1 MAQVNLTLSEEELLE
16 LLAGNREEAFK
27 HLVEKL
33 LNQVLMAESA
43 AQLQAEPYERSD
55 DRKDYRNGT
64 RDRKLVT
71 RIGTLELVVPRHR
84 NEPFQTALF
93 DNYSRSET
101 ALINTMIEMVING
114 VSTRKVSRVVEQLC
128 GTSVSKSLVSEVC
141 KELDPEIEAF
151 RKQPL
156 DEREFP
162 FLMVDATYFK
172 VREDHKVVP
181 KALMVA
187 IGYTEEGRREILG
200 FNVYDNES
208 NSTWFDFL
216 SDLKKRGL
224 HGVMMVTSDAHP
236 AILNAIVKVFPGVP
250 WQRCQFHLTRNIID
264 AAPKKE
270 QAGLAAE
277 LRELFTSDTIE
288 AARHKKEE
296 ILSDYSDAAPHAMD
310 ILDNGF
316 EDSMTVMNLP
326 KEVRTPLRTSNAI
339 ERLNCELKRR
349 SDVIKVFPNA
359 ASLLRTMGAVIM
371 EYNDRYSM
379 MKSLFYKITKTK
391 LDDKTRSKL
400 QEIAFAQ
407 KSLLEA
413 A

>member
-270 QAGLAAE
+270 QAGLVAE

>member
-339 ERLNCELKRR
+339 ERLNYELKRR

>member
-310 ILDNGF
+310 IL
-316 EDSMTVMNLP
+316 
-326 KEVRTPLRTSNAI
+326 K
-339 ERLNCELKRR
+339 
-349 SDVIKVFPNA
+349 
-359 ASLLRTMGAVIM
+359 
-371 EYNDRYSM
+371 
-379 MKSLFYKITKTK
+379 
-391 LDDKTRSKL
+391 
-400 QEIAFAQ
+400 
-407 KSLLEA
+407 
-413 A
+413 

>member
-1 MAQVNLTLSEEELLE
+1 
-16 LLAGNREEAFK
+16 
-27 HLVEKL
+27 
-33 LNQVLMAESA
+33 MAESA

-379 MKSLFYKITKTK
+379 MKSQFYKITKTK